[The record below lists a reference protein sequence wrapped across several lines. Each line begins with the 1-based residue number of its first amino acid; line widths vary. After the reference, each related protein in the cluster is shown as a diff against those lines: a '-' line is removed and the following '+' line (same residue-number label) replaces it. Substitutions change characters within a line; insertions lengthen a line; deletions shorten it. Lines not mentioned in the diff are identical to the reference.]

1 MYNCY
6 NYFNQVFIMFNVDK
20 LKNSVI
26 NGYKLKKEDAL
37 SLIDAPLD
45 ELASAADEIRQE
57 FCANKFDLC
66 TLVNVKNGR
75 CGEDCKFCAQS
86 AHYDTDI
93 EEYPLLSKAE
103 LKRQGKELVDAG
115 AKRVSFVA
123 SGRKVTK
130 REFEVLQ
137 DALKELIE
145 EEGVHACVSFGLMND
160 EQINRLKEI
169 GVDRVH
175 NNLES
180 SRKYFAEICTTH
192 SYDEKL
198 ETIDFVKSHGINV
211 CSGGIFGLG
220 ETFEDRIDLALTLR
234 DLGVKSIPINI
245 LNPIKGTPVENNEV
259 LSYDEVC
266 RIIAIFRF
274 INTDA
279 FIRLAGGRLFLED
292 KGVRAFKSGANAT
305 ISGNML
311 TTAGISIQ
319 DDFELIEELGFEVGF
334 YF

>member
-1 MYNCY
+1 MT
-6 NYFNQVFIMFNVDK
+6 
-20 LKNSVI
+20 
-26 NGYKLKKEDAL
+26 
-37 SLIDAPLD
+37 D
-45 ELASAADEIRQE
+45 E
-57 FCANKFDLC
+57 
-66 TLVNVKNGR
+66 
-75 CGEDCKFCAQS
+75 
-86 AHYDTDI
+86 
-93 EEYPLLSKAE
+93 
-103 LKRQGKELVDAG
+103 ELVRNIVDD
-115 AKRVSFVA
+115 
-123 SGRKVTK
+123 
-130 REFEVLQ
+130 E

-319 DDFELIEELGFEVGF
+319 DDFELLEELGFEVGF

>member
-1 MYNCY
+1 M
-6 NYFNQVFIMFNVDK
+6 
-20 LKNSVI
+20 
-26 NGYKLKKEDAL
+26 
-37 SLIDAPLD
+37 
-45 ELASAADEIRQE
+45 
-57 FCANKFDLC
+57 
-66 TLVNVKNGR
+66 R
-75 CGEDCKFCAQS
+75 CS
-86 AHYDTDI
+86 HYDTDI
-93 EEYPLLSKAE
+93 DEYPLLSKEE

-115 AKRVSFVA
+115 AERVSFVA

>member
-26 NGYKLKKEDAL
+26 NGYKLKK
-37 SLIDAPLD
+37 
-45 ELASAADEIRQE
+45 EIRQE

-86 AHYDTDI
+86 SHYDTDI
-93 EEYPLLSKAE
+93 DEYPLLSKEE

-115 AKRVSFVA
+115 AERVSFVA

-145 EEGVHACVSFGLMND
+145 DEGVHACVSFGLMND

-211 CSGGIFGLG
+211 CSGGA
-220 ETFEDRIDLALTLR
+220 DPSR
-234 DLGVKSIPINI
+234 
-245 LNPIKGTPVENNEV
+245 
-259 LSYDEVC
+259 
-266 RIIAIFRF
+266 FRSQV
-274 INTDA
+274 N
-279 FIRLAGGRLFLED
+279 
-292 KGVRAFKSGANAT
+292 SN
-305 ISGNML
+305 
-311 TTAGISIQ
+311 Q
-319 DDFELIEELGFEVGF
+319 YIESD
-334 YF
+334 

>member
-1 MYNCY
+1 MN
-6 NYFNQVFIMFNVDK
+6 
-20 LKNSVI
+20 
-26 NGYKLKKEDAL
+26 
-37 SLIDAPLD
+37 
-45 ELASAADEIRQE
+45 
-57 FCANKFDLC
+57 
-66 TLVNVKNGR
+66 
-75 CGEDCKFCAQS
+75 
-86 AHYDTDI
+86 
-93 EEYPLLSKAE
+93 
-103 LKRQGKELVDAG
+103 AG

-160 EQINRLKEI
+160 EQVNRLKEI

-198 ETIDFVKSHGINV
+198 ATLDFVKSHGINV

-259 LSYDEVC
+259 MSYDEVC

-319 DDFELIEELGFEVGF
+319 DDFELLEELGFEVGF